1 MNAELTLDPVM
12 ATHGAPEGV
21 HARWIGCLD
30 VDRVGNHDGQVRV
43 AVSGPDGY
51 HRARILLRSGSEPID
66 FVEADIVD
74 GTVTLTLPGPARGAD
89 RVLIRSSPP
98 ISIVLCTRERP
109 EDLAGALA
117 SLRTVDYPDF
127 EIVVV
132 DNAPSTD
139 ATERIV
145 AAAGDPR
152 VRRIVEPVAGL
163 SNARNCGLRAARHDI
178 VAFTDDDVVVDPY
191 WLQALARGFER
202 SEDVACVC
210 GMVPS
215 GELRT
220 TAQVYFDQRVSWAA
234 TLTPRTYSLAEPPP
248 DLPLFPFQVGIYG
261 TGANFAMRRSAAT
274 AVGGFDEALG
284 AGTST
289 KGGEDIDMFF
299 RLVAAGHTLV
309 NEPAAIVW
317 HRHRSDGA
325 ALLIQ
330 ARGYGLGLGAWLT
343 KVFTDRVHR
352 RLALRVARKQFRS
365 SLRAG
370 ADYGAIMVPPAD
382 LGESIPRSVG
392 RTEVLSVLGG
402 PWALWQGRRQGR
414 RPAPMQRSGL
424 RGSREG

>member
-1 MNAELTLDPVM
+1 MTNTLLLEPVM
-12 ATHGAPEGV
+12 AAGGLPEGV

-30 VDRVGNHDGQVRV
+30 IGAVDTDGGPVTVGINR
-43 AVSGPDGY
+43 PDGY
-51 HRARILLRSGSEPID
+51 RRARILLRDGAEPID

-74 GTVTLTLPGPARGAD
+74 GAITLTLPQPSRPPSTDA
-89 RVLIRSSPP
+89 VELPP

-109 EDLAGALA
+109 EDLTGALA
-117 SLRTVDYPDF
+117 SLRTLDYPDF

-132 DNAPSTD
+132 DNAPTTD
-139 ATERIV
+139 AGERVV
-145 AAAGDPR
+145 AATGDARIRR
-152 VRRIVEPVAGL
+152 VVEPVAGL
-163 SNARNCGLRAARHDI
+163 SNARNAGLRAAAHGI

-191 WLQALARGFER
+191 WLRGLARGFDRAEN
-202 SEDVACVC
+202 VVCVC

-220 TAQVYFDQRVSWAA
+220 PAQAYFDQRVSWAG
-234 TLTPRTYSLAEPPP
+234 TLAPRSFSLADPPT

-261 TGANFAMRRSAAT
+261 TGANFAIKRHAASAM
-274 AVGGFDEALG
+274 GGFDEALG

-299 RLVAAGHTLV
+299 RLVASGHTLV

-325 ALLIQ
+325 ALLAQ

-343 KVFTDRVHR
+343 KVFLDRTHR

-370 ADYGAIMVPPAD
+370 ADYGAVMVPPTD
-382 LGESIPRSVG
+382 LSDSVPKSVG
-392 RTEVLSVLGG
+392 RTEVFSVFGG

-414 RPAPMQRSGL
+414 RPAPMRPAC
-424 RGSREG
+424 